1 MVKSHVWSVLC
12 RRRFNDE
19 AIVFVFHFLGLLF
32 LLWNEIID
40 PAQLTLVEKL
50 REVVKRLII

>member
-1 MVKSHVWSVLC
+1 MLC
-12 RRRFNDE
+12 RRLFNDE
-19 AIVFVFHFLGLLF
+19 PIVFVFHFLGLLF

-50 REVVKRLII
+50 WEVVKRLII

>member
-1 MVKSHVWSVLC
+1 MLC
-12 RRRFNDE
+12 RRLFNDE
-19 AIVFVFHFLGLLF
+19 PIVFVFHFFCLLF